1 MFAFGK
7 QETQL
12 SVATANNSTFAYGK
26 QEGQLSVAN
35 AAFGTTSN
43 NTLFAFGKQET
54 QLSVANA
61 VFGTT
66 ANNTL
71 FAFGKQETQL
81 FVANSANSSALQGAT
96 WQAPLGIGTV
106 TANSGA
112 FTTITASANVN
123 LDVGTLFT
131 DATNNRVGINT
142 TTPTTPLHV
151 VGNVTV
157 ANGFGI
163 VANGSIGTAGQALL
177 SNGSA
182 IYWST
187 IAGGG
192 PIALNDITDV
202 TIGGTALATGD
213 VLRYTG
219 TEWINDAY
227 VQTILSPVSRQT
239 TQTLKPISVGTT
251 APVSPQTGDLW
262 VDTN

>member
-1 MFAFGK
+1 LNVNSAIFA
-7 QETQL
+7 
-12 SVATANNSTFAYGK
+12 VTANNSNSAYGK
-26 QEGQLSVAN
+26 QEVQLNVN
-35 AAFGTTSN
+35 AAVFAVTANNSN
-43 NTLFAFGKQET
+43 SAYGKQE
-54 QLSVANA
+54 S
-61 VFGTT
+61 
-66 ANNTL
+66 
-71 FAFGKQETQL
+71 QL

-106 TANSGA
+106 TPNSGA
-112 FTTITASANVN
+112 FTTITASANAN
-123 LDVGTLFT
+123 FDAGLLFT
-131 DATNNRVGINT
+131 DATTNRVGVNT
-142 TTPTTPLHV
+142 TTPRTPLHV

-192 PIALNDITDV
+192 PIALNDLTDV
-202 TIGGTALATGD
+202 TIGAPLATGD

-251 APVSPQTGDLW
+251 APVSPQTDDLW